1 MKFKEALADGKKS
14 ETIVLKIIKEKYSSA
29 FIRDGYSKEY
39 DIAIPEIDK
48 TIEVKKDFK
57 SQVTGN
63 IVIETYMN
71 NHPSGISTT
80 EANYWVIHPHPRFI
94 YWIKPETIKNMILI
108 EGFKQVE
115 FIGEG
120 DTKSKRAYLIPK
132 DYVELYAQK
141 KQDISNYL

>member
-1 MKFKEALADGKKS
+1 MKFLDALADGKKS
-14 ETIVLKIIKEKYSSA
+14 EKIVLKIIKEKYDTA

-57 SQVTGN
+57 SQITGN

-71 NHPSGISTT
+71 NQPSGITTT
-80 EANYWVIHPHPRFI
+80 EADYWVIHPHPRFI
-94 YWIKPETIKNMILI
+94 YWIKPKDIKDMILI

-120 DTKSKRAYLIPK
+120 DTKFKRAYLIPE
-132 DYVELYAQK
+132 DYVELYSQK
-141 KQDISNYL
+141 KQNISKYL